1 MRPNLKTAGRYCIY
15 TTVIGV
21 VLSMIALI
29 MVVSQSGHS
38 QPSVVSAFFTYVA
51 YWPLLLVGWS
61 THNLFVSF
69 WVIPINVIGWCLIG
83 FVFGLFRATEK

>member
-15 TTVIGV
+15 TTLVGA

-29 MVVSQSGHS
+29 MVVSQSGYDR
-38 QPSVVSAFFTYVA
+38 PSLVA
-51 YWPLLLVGWS
+51 TILIYLSYWPMLLVGWS

-69 WVIPINVIGWCLIG
+69 WILPINLIGWSVVGL
-83 FVFGLFRATEK
+83 VFGLVQK